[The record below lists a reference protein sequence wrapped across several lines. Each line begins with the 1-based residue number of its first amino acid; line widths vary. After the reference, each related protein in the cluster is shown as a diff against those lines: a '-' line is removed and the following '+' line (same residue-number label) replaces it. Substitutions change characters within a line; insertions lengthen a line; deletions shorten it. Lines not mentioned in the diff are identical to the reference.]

1 MNKTLIMATATTLA
15 LATACAPKADDS
27 AADTNIIGKT
37 QIVADKMTAEL
48 LQELGKVSELEFD
61 TCQGKILSFT
71 VSRECGFFSF
81 GKAPC
86 ITIPWC
92 KIECI
97 GEDTLL
103 VRIPCSELP
112 ESFKTENKEKM

>member
-1 MNKTLIMATATTLA
+1 MSIMSTCDLRTKDVINLCDGA
-15 LATACAPKADDS
+15 K
-27 AADTNIIGKT
+27 
-37 QIVADKMTAEL
+37 
-48 LQELGKVSELEFD
+48 LGKVSELEFD

-112 ESFKTENKEKM
+112 ESFKTENKG